1 MKAIL
6 AIDQGTTS
14 TRALIVDQAAQVRV
28 TAQVELPQEYPQ
40 SGWVEQD
47 AEIIWRDTMTTAR
60 AAMAKAQTLGL
71 DVAAIGIANQRETF
85 LLWDRETGK
94 PLHRAI
100 VWQDRRG
107 ADLCHAMVAEGLEP
121 EITQRTGL
129 LLDSYFSATKL
140 AWLLDTLPEARAL
153 AEQGRIA
160 LGTIDSFLLWR
171 LTAGAVHATDPTNA
185 SRTLLFDIRTM
196 AWCPDLCRM
205 FGVPMPILPEV
216 RPNDALFGT
225 SDPSLFGRALPI
237 TGMAGDQQAALI
249 GQRCL
254 RAGDAKI
261 TYGTGGFALMNTG
274 ETICRSAHRLLAT
287 VGFQA
292 GGRIC
297 YALEGAI
304 FVAGAAIKWLRDGL
318 GIIVQAGDSEA
329 LARSLPDN
337 GGVYLV
343 PAFVGLGSPHWDA
356 DARGLI
362 TGLSFGATS
371 AHLVRAALEAVA
383 YQSREL
389 ADTMARDSGLAMPMM
404 RVDGGMTANDW
415 LCQFLADMLGLP
427 VHRPAGIE
435 TTALGAAF
443 LAGVGAGLWS
453 GLAAIPA
460 ENQADAHFD
469 PAMAE
474 PDRARLF
481 GQWTEAVDRARS
493 KAGRAV
499 P

>member
-14 TRALIVDQAAQVRV
+14 TRALIVDEAAQVRV
-28 TAQVELPQEYPQ
+28 TSQVELPQYYPQ
-40 SGWVEQD
+40 SGWVEHD
-47 AEIIWRDTMTTAR
+47 AEIIWRDTLATAR
-60 AAMAKAQTLGL
+60 GAIDRAKALGL
-71 DVAAIGIANQRETF
+71 DVAAIGITNQRETF
-85 LLWDRETGK
+85 LLWDRETGT

-107 ADLCHAMVAEGLEP
+107 ADLCRAMAADGLEP
-121 EITQRTGL
+121 EISERTGL

-140 AWLLDTLPEARAL
+140 AWLLDAVPDARAL
-153 AEQGRIA
+153 AGQGRIA
-160 LGTIDSFLLWR
+160 FGTIDSFLLWR
-171 LTAGAVHATDPTNA
+171 LTGGAVHATDPTNA
-185 SRTLLFDIRTM
+185 SRTLLFDIRAM

-205 FGVPMPILPEV
+205 FGVPMQILPEV
-216 RPNDALFGT
+216 RPNDAFFGT
-225 SDPSLFGRALPI
+225 SDPSLLGRALPI

-292 GGRIC
+292 EGRTC

-304 FVAGAAIKWLRDGL
+304 FVAGAAIQWLRDSL
-318 GIIVQAGDSEA
+318 GVVAHAGDSEA
-329 LARSLPDN
+329 IARSLTDN
-337 GGVYLV
+337 GGVYFV

-362 TGLSFGATS
+362 TGLSLGATS

-389 ADTMARDSGLAMPMM
+389 VDTMARDSGLAASMM
-404 RVDGGMTANDW
+404 RVDGGMTANGW

-453 GLAAIPA
+453 GLDAIPTDGKDEARFAPSMGEA
-460 ENQADAHFD
+460 E
-469 PAMAE
+469 
-474 PDRARLF
+474 RTRLF
-481 GQWTEAVDRARS
+481 GQWADAVDRARS
-493 KAGRAV
+493 TSRVAK
-499 P
+499 

>member
-6 AIDQGTTS
+6 SIDQGTTS
-14 TRALIVDQAAQVRV
+14 TRALIVDEAAQVRA
-28 TAQVELPQEYPQ
+28 TAQVELPQHYPQ
-40 SGWVEQD
+40 SGWVEHD
-47 AEIIWRDTMTTAR
+47 AEIIWRDTLAMARKAIGQAR
-60 AAMAKAQTLGL
+60 ALDL
-71 DVAAIGIANQRETF
+71 DVAAIGITNQRETF
-85 LLWDRETGK
+85 LLWDRETGR

-107 ADLCHAMVAEGLEP
+107 AEQCRAMAAEGLEP
-121 EITQRTGL
+121 EITERTGL
-129 LLDSYFSATKL
+129 LLVSYFSATKL
-140 AWLLDTLPEARAL
+140 AWLLDALPDARSL

-160 LGTIDSFLLWR
+160 FGTIDSFLLWR
-171 LTAGAVHATDPTNA
+171 LTGGAVHATDPTNA

-196 AWCPDLCRM
+196 QWCPDLCRM
-205 FGVPMPILPEV
+205 FGVPMAILPEV
-216 RPNDALFGT
+216 RSNDAHFGAT
-225 SDPSLFGRALPI
+225 DPSLLGRALPI

-274 ETICRSAHRLLAT
+274 DTICRSAHRLLAT

-292 GGRIC
+292 EGRTC

-304 FVAGAAIKWLRDGL
+304 FVAGAAIQWLRDSL
-318 GIIVQAGDSEA
+318 GIIAHAGDSEA

-337 GGVYLV
+337 GGVYFV

-362 TGLSFGATS
+362 LGLGFGSTR
-371 AHLVRAALEAVA
+371 AHLVRSALEAVA

-389 ADTMARDSGLAMPMM
+389 VDTMARDSGLAAPMM
-404 RVDGGMTANDW
+404 RVDGGMTANGW
-415 LCQFLADMLGLP
+415 LCQFLADMLALP
-427 VHRPAGIE
+427 VRRPAGIE

-453 GLAAIPA
+453 GLAAIPGDSR
-460 ENQADAHFD
+460 ADARFA
-469 PAMAE
+469 PVMTE
-474 PDRARLF
+474 EERARLF
-481 GQWTEAVDRARS
+481 SQWTDAVDRARS
-493 KAGRAV
+493 MAGPAK
-499 P
+499 